1 MKSLKKASL
10 HLLIVAITIL
20 FFSESC
26 YQLSSK
32 PDLLPNATDA
42 ARKAGAAEQETEP
55 MPNADVQ
62 TLTVSGMNY
71 LIIRTPEGAIMAN
84 LTKDS
89 LEVCIRKRNNLYLE
103 LTNKHLKTNQ

>member
-1 MKSLKKASL
+1 MANLKKTSL

-20 FFSESC
+20 FFNESC

-32 PDLLPNATDA
+32 STP
-42 ARKAGAAEQETEP
+42 ETEP
-55 MPNADVQ
+55 LPNADVQ

-71 LIIRTPEGAIMAN
+71 LIVRTPEGAIMAN

-103 LTNKHLKTNQ
+103 LTNRHLKTNR